1 MNAQK
6 ISNPITPFE
15 LDDNYSASYQEVVDY
30 YEVLCAMS
38 PKLQMDVVGST
49 DVGKPLH
56 TITISHDGDFDPES
70 NIQKGKTI
78 LFVNNA
84 IHPGEPCGVDASM
97 MFVRDVA
104 LGNKF
109 TESLENITIVVIPFY
124 NVGGGLNRGSSSRAN
139 QNGPKFYGF
148 RGNAKNLDL
157 NRDFIKMD
165 SKNAWSFNDIFTK
178 WNPHVFI
185 DNHTSNGADYQYTLT
200 LIATQKD
207 KLAQPICTLMTES
220 MLPFL
225 YTDMKQK
232 NWEMIPYVMSMGTP
246 DNGIIAFNE
255 TPRYSTGYAALHH
268 TIGFMPETHMLKPFK
283 DRVESVYQF
292 MISMLQF
299 MDKEHE
305 QLKSAK
311 QAAERYYA
319 ELNKIPLNWS
329 LNKEE
334 KEKIEFHGYEAKQK
348 PSDISG
354 LDRLYYDRD
363 DAYTKQIDYLVNYN
377 ADLFCDKP
385 KQYIVPQGYTDV
397 IDRLKLN
404 GVVVTRLE
412 KDQVIDC
419 QMHYIKDYSSRKQA
433 YESHFLHYGVETE
446 LVQIK
451 KPFFE
456 GDFVIHTGQTKDRLI
471 VELLEPN
478 AVDSYFAWN
487 FFDGILMQKEH
498 FSDYVFEDL
507 ASQILAESP
516 DIKTALE
523 AKKLEDSEF
532 AKDGRA
538 QLNFIYQQSQHF
550 EPTYLLYPVGRVF

>member
-1 MNAQK
+1 
-6 ISNPITPFE
+6 
-15 LDDNYSASYQEVVDY
+15 
-30 YEVLCAMS
+30 
-38 PKLQMDVVGST
+38 
-49 DVGKPLH
+49 
-56 TITISHDGDFDPES
+56 
-70 NIQKGKTI
+70 
-78 LFVNNA
+78 
-84 IHPGEPCGVDASM
+84 
-97 MFVRDVA
+97 
-104 LGNKF
+104 
-109 TESLENITIVVIPFY
+109 
-124 NVGGGLNRGSSSRAN
+124 
-139 QNGPKFYGF
+139 
-148 RGNAKNLDL
+148 
-157 NRDFIKMD
+157 
-165 SKNAWSFNDIFTK
+165 
-178 WNPHVFI
+178 
-185 DNHTSNGADYQYTLT
+185 
-200 LIATQKD
+200 
-207 KLAQPICTLMTES
+207 
-220 MLPFL
+220 
-225 YTDMKQK
+225 
-232 NWEMIPYVMSMGTP
+232 
-246 DNGIIAFNE
+246 
-255 TPRYSTGYAALHH
+255 
-268 TIGFMPETHMLKPFK
+268 
-283 DRVESVYQF
+283 
-292 MISMLQF
+292 
-299 MDKEHE
+299 
-305 QLKSAK
+305 
-311 QAAERYYA
+311 
-319 ELNKIPLNWS
+319 
-329 LNKEE
+329 
-334 KEKIEFHGYEAKQK
+334 
-348 PSDISG
+348 
-354 LDRLYYDRD
+354 
-363 DAYTKQIDYLVNYN
+363 
-377 ADLFCDKP
+377 LFCDKP